1 MDQMANGTGP
11 DRSPGPA
18 APFLLAGALVRALR
32 EPAADIAPK
41 SKAIRVR
48 LDPLLLDRLNAVVEL
63 AEKRGH
69 HHITRS
75 SLIRD
80 ALASYLEPLE
90 AEFPELRAAHGEHV
104 DHRRA

>member
-1 MDQMANGTGP
+1 MASETGP
-11 DRSPGPA
+11 DLSPGPA

-32 EPAADIAPK
+32 EPAADIAPPK

-48 LDPLLLDRLNAVVEL
+48 LDPHLLDRLNAVVEL
-63 AEKRGH
+63 AEERGH

-90 AEFPELRAAHGEHV
+90 AEFPELRVPHGEHV
-104 DHRRA
+104 DRRRA